1 MHQRLI
7 RSCASVLGMGLMNWE
22 REAPDS
28 AVIAVMPFPRFHC
41 DGDKRRA
48 DLRLRAIS
56 AKVKEAQWEM
66 SCQNEKGGDGQTS
79 EANVRRL
86 GFGLN
91 QPTGKKES
99 SKFSRYSSRSARVNA
114 VYNQRRNATSSSSS
128 VR

>member
-1 MHQRLI
+1 M
-7 RSCASVLGMGLMNWE
+7 MNWE

-41 DGDKRRA
+41 DGGQWRA

-56 AKVKEAQWEM
+56 AEIKEAQWEL

-79 EANVRRL
+79 EADVGRL

-99 SKFSRYSSRSARVNA
+99 SKFSKYSSRSARVNA